1 MKIFI
6 LNNELQF
13 MTMIRLVYYI
23 ITHTHTHIYP
33 SSTHTHI
40 YTQTHHRTHL
50 HTHTSHPKHT
60 HSTSTHAQNISA
72 QHIDIPTHIHMMS
85 LVEQELFTRL
95 EY

>member
-13 MTMIRLVYYI
+13 MTMIRLAYYI
-23 ITHTHTHIYP
+23 IAHTHIYP

-50 HTHTSHPKHT
+50 HTHTHHIP
-60 HSTSTHAQNISA
+60 STHTLPQLTHKIYLPNI
-72 QHIDIPTHIHMMS
+72 
-85 LVEQELFTRL
+85 
-95 EY
+95 